1 MSGTNNACAICG
13 SVIYPHYCAVPPAPV
28 LPAVSTTANITYAP
42 PSGPEPTR
50 NLHERIR
57 RMFGSFVRHDS
68 DVAILIRDLNDAL
81 LEAERDIDEAK
92 MWRDN
97 ATAGWSRAVEER
109 DTFSERINFL
119 ESHLAARH
127 DATLSVDA
135 LAAAEKRAEAAEHNA
150 DRMTSTIEHLVKAF
164 DDVLNIV
171 APYVGISVMAL
182 ANHAA
187 SDALEDAKN
196 LEQSK

>member
-1 MSGTNNACAICG
+1 MSRTDNACGICG
-13 SVIYPHYCAVPPAPV
+13 SVVYPHYCAVPPAPV
-28 LPAVSTTANITYAP
+28 LPAVSATANITYAP
-42 PSGPEPTR
+42 PSEPEPPR
-50 NLHERIR
+50 NLHERVR
-57 RMFGSFVRHDS
+57 GMFGSFLRHDS

-119 ESHLAARH
+119 ESHLASRH

-135 LAAAEKRAEAAEHNA
+135 LTAAENRAEVAERNLDEWRCGCAYQH
-150 DRMTSTIEHLVKAF
+150 F
-164 DDVLNIV
+164 D
-171 APYVGISVMAL
+171 
-182 ANHAA
+182 NH
-187 SDALEDAKN
+187 D
-196 LEQSK
+196 